1 MLQELRP
8 KRRTDSPISHR
19 DAGGVSTVIA
29 LAASDDPKKN
39 AFQLWEPAWAAA
51 E

>member
-8 KRRTDSPISHR
+8 KTRTVSAMIHR
-19 DAGGVSTVIA
+19 AAGGLSTVIE
-29 LAASDDPKKN
+29 LAASDDPKN
-39 AFQLWEPAWAAA
+39 IAFQLAEPAWAAA